1 MNECRGR
8 GSVAVTRVRA
18 GRFLRRSQPLR
29 DLRGRTSAGLQS
41 C

>member
-1 MNECRGR
+1 MRAGV
-8 GSVAVTRVRA
+8 GAVTRVQA
-18 GRFLRRSQPLR
+18 GRFLRGSQPLR